1 MQPLVDLRAAI
12 ALGLGRIRG
21 GGSTAL
27 GFPLLGRLTEPGI
40 QGGMVPLPE
49 RHEVVPELRQ
59 PVLQLWGEGL
69 VEIDHP
75 INGPEPRLLF
85 AIELRQP
92 PAQGLGREAA
102 LTQRLE
108 LIRRQAEQLLLPE
121 VLHHL
126 GLERG
131 GVGVQLGLHRRS
143 VAEGQTAQTA
153 TAKAMDG
160 GDVSPVQL
168 LQGHQQAPNP
178 PLTRLP
184 WLGTRQPLRQDG
196 VWSGS
201 LHPLLQLLETLQ
213 RLLQPLADAGAQL
226 FGRRIGEGHHQQRFE
241 GVVGLRDQPQAEMRQ
256 SKGFAG
262 ASAGLKQADP
272 RAEGVGVGIEALGHG
287 WSLLN
292 FGLKTSVNFHEA
304 AGESCELDW
313 VLSHPRTEDDLSGG
327 LKNPRFFMGL

>member
-1 MQPLVDLRAAI
+1 MQPLVDLGAAI

-49 RHEVVPELRQ
+49 RHEVVPELRK

-69 VEIDHP
+69 VEIDRP

-108 LIRRQAEQLLLPE
+108 LIRRQAEQLLLPQ
-121 VLHHL
+121 VLNHL

-131 GVGVQLGLHRRS
+131 GVGVQLRLHRRS

-153 TAKAMDG
+153 AAEAVDG
-160 GDVSPVQL
+160 GDVGPVQL
-168 LQGHQQAPNP
+168 FEGHQQAPNP

-184 WLGTRQPLRQDG
+184 WLGTRQPVRQDG

-226 FGRRIGEGHHQQRFE
+226 FGRRIGEGHHQQRF
-241 GVVGLRDQPQAEMRQ
+241 
-256 SKGFAG
+256 
-262 ASAGLKQADP
+262 
-272 RAEGVGVGIEALGHG
+272 
-287 WSLLN
+287 
-292 FGLKTSVNFHEA
+292 
-304 AGESCELDW
+304 
-313 VLSHPRTEDDLSGG
+313 
-327 LKNPRFFMGL
+327 

>member
-1 MQPLVDLRAAI
+1 
-12 ALGLGRIRG
+12 
-21 GGSTAL
+21 
-27 GFPLLGRLTEPGI
+27 
-40 QGGMVPLPE
+40 MVPLPE

-69 VEIDHP
+69 VQIDRP
-75 INGPEPRLLF
+75 ITGPEPRLLF

-92 PAQGLGREAA
+92 SAQGLGREAA

-108 LIRRQAEQLLLPE
+108 LIRRQAVQLLLPK

-131 GVGVQLGLHRRS
+131 GVGVQLRLHRRS
-143 VAEGQTAQTA
+143 VAEGQTAKTA
-153 TAKAMDG
+153 AAKAVDG
-160 GDVSPVQL
+160 GDVGPVQL

-196 VWSGS
+196 VRGNS
-201 LHPLLQLLETLQ
+201 LHALLQLFESLQ

-226 FGRRIGEGHHQQRFE
+226 FGRCIGEGHHQQGLE

-256 SKGFAG
+256 GKGFAG

-272 RAEGVGVGIEALGHG
+272 RAEGISVGIEALGHG

-292 FGLKTSVNFHEA
+292 SALKTSVNFH
-304 AGESCELDW
+304 
-313 VLSHPRTEDDLSGG
+313 
-327 LKNPRFFMGL
+327 